1 MFRYWLEP
9 TSWLSAGHSLLTG
22 RRFRPFR
29 FKFWPK
35 RSDFG
40 RKKLRTAETGFGFR
54 LSEVIPYL
62 GERGAAFGGL
72 QGVELEN
79 GFYPYS
85 GPNSRNAPSA
95 AVMACCCCIFRSG
108 RSSRPCRT
116 AKVRRLTAT
125 VPPAPAG
132 PGSRC
137 CRWSSRHATQEAA
150 PGCFR
155 RPAAVAAV
163 RGLHG

>member
-1 MFRYWLEP
+1 MADAIVADDMMLKSYKGRRILAASSISVFSL
-9 TSWLSAGHSLLTG
+9 SLLCSRFYVKG

-29 FKFWPK
+29 FKFRPK

-40 RKKLRTAETGFGFR
+40 RKKLRTTETGFGFR

-95 AVMACCCCIFRSG
+95 AVM
-108 RSSRPCRT
+108 
-116 AKVRRLTAT
+116 
-125 VPPAPAG
+125 
-132 PGSRC
+132 
-137 CRWSSRHATQEAA
+137 
-150 PGCFR
+150 
-155 RPAAVAAV
+155 
-163 RGLHG
+163 

>member
-1 MFRYWLEP
+1 MLKISENGATFAVRWPTRRSSDRQDSVVPLRY
-9 TSWLSAGHSLLTG
+9 TNFQFSAPESCRFWTLR

-29 FKFWPK
+29 FKFRPK

-40 RKKLRTAETGFGFR
+40 RKKLRTAETGFGSR

-85 GPNSRNAPSA
+85 GWNSRNAPSA
-95 AVMACCCCIFRSG
+95 AVM
-108 RSSRPCRT
+108 
-116 AKVRRLTAT
+116 
-125 VPPAPAG
+125 
-132 PGSRC
+132 
-137 CRWSSRHATQEAA
+137 
-150 PGCFR
+150 
-155 RPAAVAAV
+155 
-163 RGLHG
+163 

>member
-1 MFRYWLEP
+1 MFRYVREP
-9 TSWLSAGHSLLTG
+9 ASWLSASTFNVKGH
-22 RRFRPFR
+22 RFRPFR
-29 FKFWPK
+29 FKFRPK

-54 LSEVIPYL
+54 LSEVTPYL

-95 AVMACCCCIFRSG
+95 AVMECYAAGVGVVVELRLRPESG
-108 RSSRPCRT
+108 
-116 AKVRRLTAT
+116 
-125 VPPAPAG
+125 
-132 PGSRC
+132 
-137 CRWSSRHATQEAA
+137 
-150 PGCFR
+150 
-155 RPAAVAAV
+155 
-163 RGLHG
+163 